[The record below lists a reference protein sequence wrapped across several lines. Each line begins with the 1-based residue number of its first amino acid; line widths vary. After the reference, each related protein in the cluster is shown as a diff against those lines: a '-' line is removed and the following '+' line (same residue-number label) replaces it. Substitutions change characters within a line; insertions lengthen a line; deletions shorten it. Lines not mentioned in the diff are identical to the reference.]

1 MGVDDDAVAR
11 FDARFA
17 AHYSDVLRYV
27 VRRAPLANVED
38 VLAETFLVAWRRADQ
53 IPDDALPWLLGVARR
68 VVANQRR
75 GDLRRQALSVRLR
88 NTWSGSELAWEP
100 PDGVGSELA
109 GALASLSEREREAL
123 LLTAWDGLDLE
134 RAAVAAGCSA
144 AEFRVRLH
152 RARKRVA
159 AQLGDSMASRS
170 EFPRAS
176 KETG

>member
-1 MGVDDDAVAR
+1 MGVDDDAVRR

-27 VRRAPLANVED
+27 VRRAPLANAED

-53 IPDDALPWLLGVARR
+53 VPDDALPWLLGVARR
-68 VVANQRR
+68 VLANQRR

-88 NTWSGSELAWEP
+88 STWAGPALAWEP
-100 PDGVGSELA
+100 PEGVGSELA

-123 LLTAWDGLDLE
+123 LLTAWDGLDVN

-144 AEFRVRLH
+144 PAFRVRLH

-159 AQLGDSMASRS
+159 TQLGDSMRS
-170 EFPRAS
+170 GTEFPRAS